1 MRAIG
6 MYHGLIP
13 VPTSSESDMPGDDLR
28 GARLNE
34 LLQLRAEK
42 KMLSLNISVTTPLQ
56 GSSDDAS
63 AIFSISLR

>member
-1 MRAIG
+1 MYEAHERALLWETSPRAWSANVRAIG

-42 KMLSLNISVTTPLQ
+42 KM
-56 GSSDDAS
+56 
-63 AIFSISLR
+63 FS